1 MKGILSIW
9 NPTFVPNAC
18 AFVPVMCACLR
29 AVVTQVTQGTPP

>member
-18 AFVPVMCACLR
+18 AFVPVMCAR
-29 AVVTQVTQGTPP
+29 VSAVVTHATPP